1 MKKPILFL
9 VLSLAILSSCS
20 KKEEIAK
27 PGDSVI
33 VKPIAPAKD
42 SVLQEGAD
50 PKTGLVI
57 DRARLRTPE
66 HEKTLERFHP
76 SEVVNIYHDFRP
88 FRKPTITQEEIDA
101 FLKKKKITIDE
112 LKAILSE
119 GDLLGWSK
127 Q

>member
-9 VLSLAILSSCS
+9 LLSLAVLSSCS
-20 KKEEIAK
+20 KKEEVAK
-27 PGDSVI
+27 PGDSVL
-33 VKPIAPAKD
+33 VHPIPPAKD
-42 SVLQEGAD
+42 SVLQEGVD
-50 PKTGLVI
+50 RESGLLI

-66 HEKTLERFHP
+66 HEKLLERFQP

-88 FRKPTITQEEIDA
+88 LRKPGLKPEDLDA
-101 FLKKKKITIDE
+101 FLKKKKITMEE

-119 GDLLGWSK
+119 GDLLGWNK

>member
-9 VLSLAILSSCS
+9 LLSLTVLSSCS
-20 KKEEIAK
+20 KKEEVVK

-33 VKPIAPAKD
+33 THPIAPAKD
-42 SVLQEGAD
+42 TVLQEGID
-50 PKTGLVI
+50 PTHGLLI

-66 HEKTLERFHP
+66 HEKLLERFQP

-88 FRKPTITQEEIDA
+88 FRKPALKQEEIDA
-101 FLKKKKITIDE
+101 FLEKKKITLEE